1 MKIEACNFSGF
12 KIYPGHGSLFVR
24 SDSRVFRFLNM
35 KNKSLFLQRKK
46 PSKFDWTLVYRK
58 NHKKGSDIENSKK
71 RSRKSVKVQ
80 RAVVG
85 ASLEAIK
92 AKREMN
98 PQARLAERKKVVE
111 RVREEKLKKAAKK
124 AQEKVE
130 NKREI

>member
-1 MKIEACNFSGF
+1 
-12 KIYPGHGSLFVR
+12 
-24 SDSRVFRFLNM
+24 M